1 MLAFIILGAMILFA
15 ASWRRA
21 LFISIV
27 PLYYFLFQS
36 AMHTE
41 FRYTLPM
48 QYFVFVFAAIVW
60 VILGAIASNGI
71 RRVVLATR
79 TRRHEEAPSTRG

>member
-1 MLAFIILGAMILFA
+1 
-15 ASWRRA
+15 

-48 QYFVFVFAAIVW
+48 QYFLFVFAAVAW
-60 VILGAIASNGI
+60 VIIGVGIARGISRAAFQSFSGRGRSHGAA
-71 RRVVLATR
+71 
-79 TRRHEEAPSTRG
+79 

>member
-1 MLAFIILGAMILFA
+1 LLILT
-15 ASWRRA
+15 
-21 LFISIV
+21 V

-60 VILGAIASNGI
+60 VMLGGLVLNGVRRITYVVIGSN
-71 RRVVLATR
+71 R
-79 TRRHEEAPSTRG
+79 

>member
-1 MLAFIILGAMILFA
+1 LF
-15 ASWRRA
+15 
-21 LFISIV
+21 LSIV

-48 QYFVFVFAAIVW
+48 QYFMFVFAATVW
-60 VILGAIASNGI
+60 VLICVGVLNVTRLFFGKKVDRTPEIL
-71 RRVVLATR
+71 
-79 TRRHEEAPSTRG
+79 